1 MDNLDGLT
9 VNVNQ
14 QTIQINAVNNNI
26 TVQTQPIYGVST
38 GTTVTKLSELEN
50 DVGFITKEQ
59 AEQILQVGE
68 VTISF
73 GRRYEQTSKMN
84 YGRRV

>member
-14 QTIQINAVNNNI
+14 QTIEINAVNNNI
-26 TVQTQPIYGVST
+26 TVQTQPIYGTST
-38 GTTVTKLSELEN
+38 GSNVTKLSQLEN

-59 AEQILQVGE
+59 AEQILQIGE
-68 VTISF
+68 ITINF
-73 GRRYEQTSKMN
+73 GRRSDNTAKMN

>member
-14 QTIQINAVNNNI
+14 QTIQINAVNNSI
-26 TVQTQPIYGVST
+26 TVQTEPIYGSST
-38 GTTVTKLSELEN
+38 GTNVTKLSQLEN
-50 DVGFITKEQ
+50 DVGFITKQQ
-59 AEQILQVGE
+59 AEDILQIGE
-68 VTISF
+68 VTINF
-73 GRRYEQTSKMN
+73 GRRFEQTAKMN